1 MTQVDHTNTKL
12 TPEKERKVNTL
23 TPPLKIEIV
32 LVDIYKAA
40 KKFSVVSSQMD
51 VAKPD
56 SEYSNCDG

>member
-1 MTQVDHTNTKL
+1 M
-12 TPEKERKVNTL
+12 NTL